1 MPGFLVGRTG
11 LVQVIDL
18 SGEGGHRVEV
28 REVQAVDLLLRGG
41 GHRAPTL
48 QHHTHAKVPLLH
60 LPVRRN
66 NFFLVYK
73 ISVVKRDPQ
82 TRRNICGEEYYDKR
96 NFLTGGSTLGVA
108 VSLQRF

>member
-1 MPGFLVGRTG
+1 MPGFLGGRTG

-60 LPVRRN
+60 LPVRN
-66 NFFLVYK
+66 VFFGVQNFCCKKRPTNKEKYFLE
-73 ISVVKRDPQ
+73 
-82 TRRNICGEEYYDKR
+82 RNIMIKEML
-96 NFLTGGSTLGVA
+96 LTGGSTLGVA
-108 VSLQRF
+108 VSLQRS